1 MRFSF
6 FIAKRYFFSKKKHH
20 AINWVSIIS
29 VCGVMVGTIALVC
42 ILSVFNGFKGVI
54 EELFSNFDPP
64 LEITAVEGKT
74 FEPGDIKTVLTDP
87 SIDTY
92 CEIIQDNALV
102 RYADKQQ
109 PVKIK
114 GVPLHYTRIN
124 HLDSILIDGSFSID
138 DKYVHTA
145 VAGIGLVRT
154 LGASVHFVEP
164 MWLYVPKR
172 QAKVNVMQ
180 PDKAF
185 HREFLY
191 LSGIFM
197 VQQEKYDQHLM
208 LVSLDLARKLY
219 DYPTCVTSI
228 ELKLKDNFDE
238 KKTQSRLQQQ
248 LGNGYRIKNRYEQQE
263 EFYKMLQIEK
273 WVTYLILS
281 FILLIAVFNIIG
293 SLSML
298 MIDKK
303 QDVMILQYLG
313 ATPSMIRG
321 IFLMEGWLI
330 AIVGAI
336 LGVLLGLLL
345 CFLQMEFG
353 LISLG
358 GDGFVISEY
367 PVQVVFSDVLL
378 VFTTV
383 VLMGFLAAFYPS
395 KYYNDKA

>member
-1 MRFSF
+1 M
-6 FIAKRYFFSKKKHH
+6 
-20 AINWVSIIS
+20 
-29 VCGVMVGTIALVC
+29 
-42 ILSVFNGFKGVI
+42 
-54 EELFSNFDPP
+54 
-64 LEITAVEGKT
+64 
-74 FEPGDIKTVLTDP
+74 
-87 SIDTY
+87 
-92 CEIIQDNALV
+92 
-102 RYADKQQ
+102 
-109 PVKIK
+109 
-114 GVPLHYTRIN
+114 HYTRIN
-124 HLDSILIDGSFSID
+124 HLDSIFIDGSFSID

-303 QDVMILQYLG
+303 QDVTILQYLG
-313 ATPSMIRG
+313 ATPAMIRG